1 MVYNHGKCNRVRGRI
16 QRGRTGFY
24 IKSDE
29 VCICPECKSVLKY
42 RDKVLRYQKLIGGE
56 RKLYM
61 INRLQCTK
69 EGCRKLHRQ
78 LTDGMIKF
86 KQYAAEVIEDVID
99 GVISEEDGLKNPC
112 DGSMKHWR
120 WWFLYNEE
128 QMEGYLRSASCR
140 LHGFD
145 TGLVKHMG
153 SLLEEIRENISPGWL
168 GKVCRIVN
176 NLGGALRLSPE
187 YG

>member
-1 MVYNHGKCNRVRGRI
+1 MRG
-16 QRGRTGFY
+16 
-24 IKSDE
+24 
-29 VCICPECKSVLKY
+29 
-42 RDKVLRYQKLIGGE
+42 QKQIGGE

-61 INRLQCTK
+61 INRLQCTN

-112 DGSMKHWR
+112 DGTIKHWR
-120 WWFLYNEE
+120 WRFSHNEE
-128 QMEGYLRSASCR
+128 QIEGHLQSAKYR
-140 LHGFD
+140 LHGFES
-145 TGLVKHMG
+145 G
-153 SLLEEIRENISPGWL
+153 SAKRMDLLLDEIREKISPGWL

-176 NLGGALRLSPE
+176 NIGGALRLSPE

>member
-1 MVYNHGKCNRVRGRI
+1 MRG
-16 QRGRTGFY
+16 
-24 IKSDE
+24 
-29 VCICPECKSVLKY
+29 
-42 RDKVLRYQKLIGGE
+42 QKQIGGE

-61 INRLQCTK
+61 INRLQCTN

-112 DGSMKHWR
+112 DGTIKHWR
-120 WWFLYNEE
+120 WWFSHNEE
-128 QMEGYLRSASCR
+128 QIEGFESGSAKR
-140 LHGFD
+140 M
-145 TGLVKHMG
+145 GL
-153 SLLEEIRENISPGWL
+153 LLDEIREKISPGWL

-176 NLGGALRLSPE
+176 NIGGALRLSPE

>member
-1 MVYNHGKCNRVRGRI
+1 MVLNHGKCNRVLGRI

-29 VCICPECKSVLKY
+29 VCICPECNHLLKY
-42 RDKVLRYQKLIGGE
+42 RDRVLRGQKQIGGE

-61 INRLQCTK
+61 INRMQCTN
-69 EGCRKLHRQ
+69 GSCRKLHRQ
-78 LTDGMIKF
+78 LTDEMIKF
-86 KQYAAEVIEDVID
+86 KQYAAEIIEDVID

-120 WWFLYNEE
+120 WWFQYNRE
-128 QMEGYLRSASCR
+128 QIEGHLQSARYR
-140 LHGFD
+140 LHGFGD
-145 TGLVKHMG
+145 GSAKYMG
-153 SLLEEIRENISPGWL
+153 SLLEEIRINISPGWL

-176 NLGGALRLSPE
+176 NIGGSLRVSPE

>member
-1 MVYNHGKCNRVRGRI
+1 MVLNHGKCNRVLGRI

-29 VCICPECKSVLKY
+29 VCICPECNHLLKY
-42 RDKVLRYQKLIGGE
+42 RDRVLRGQKQIGGE

-61 INRLQCTK
+61 INRMQCTN
-69 EGCRKLHRQ
+69 GSCRKLHRQ
-78 LTDGMIKF
+78 LTDEMIKF
-86 KQYAAEVIEDVID
+86 KQYAAEIIEDVID

-120 WWFLYNEE
+120 WWFQYNRE
-128 QMEGYLRSASCR
+128 QIEGQLQSARYR
-140 LHGFD
+140 LHGFGD
-145 TGLVKHMG
+145 GSAKYMG
-153 SLLEEIRENISPGWL
+153 SLLEEIRINISPGWL

-176 NLGGALRLSPE
+176 NIGGSLRVSPE